1 MRAKYLRLFAYFR
14 VVQQGNTALA
24 VPIVMT
30 LLLPAVYL
38 YLQKSSDIPTKKE
51 YEDEELQDAASA
63 LALMILRIR
72 DGKTRD
78 TLTNGVL
85 RNLTKELIASAK
97 AEGGYPDS
105 DDEDEEDEDD
115 DERRGGKEPSNDTGH
130 GGRRRGTGVFVK

>member
-14 VVQQGNTALA
+14 VVRQGNTALA

-105 DDEDEEDEDD
+105 DDEDDEDEDD
-115 DERRGGKEPSNDTGH
+115 DEGGGGKEPSNDSGH